1 MARVWRWSAAVL
13 IAIGM
18 MGCDEEVFVKGIV
31 RGPTGA
37 PLEGASVTFTNPGQ
51 AAYSVKT
58 LSDGTFRVGM
68 INADPEKAIVSF
80 EKDGFQKVERSLDG
94 RPQWA
99 MDITLTPT
107 TSH

>member
-1 MARVWRWSAAVL
+1 MAGVRRWSSITL
-13 IAIGM
+13 IVIGM
-18 MGCDEEVFVKGIV
+18 LGCDEEVFVKGIV

-58 LSDGTFRVGM
+58 PSDGTFRVGM
-68 INADPEKAIVSF
+68 INADPEKATVSF
-80 EKDGFQKVERSLDG
+80 EKDGLQKVERSLDG

-99 MDITLTPT
+99 MDITLTPKT
-107 TSH
+107 NP

>member
-1 MARVWRWSAAVL
+1 MARVCRWRAIAL

-18 MGCDEEVFVKGIV
+18 LGCDEEVFVKGIV

-37 PLEGASVTFTNPGQ
+37 PLEGVSVTFTNPGQ

-58 LSDGTFRVGM
+58 PSDGTFRVGM
-68 INADPEKAIVSF
+68 INADPERANVSF
-80 EKDGFQKVERSLDG
+80 EKDGFQRVERSLDG

-99 MDITLTPT
+99 MDITLTPKT
-107 TSH
+107 NP